1 MASVP
6 HTSLAKNA
14 ESGQKITLTRTP
26 ARVEHQEPLAFSNRI
41 LELSEALLL
50 PLKHRLKIDLQIHRF
65 RNDRFRSL
73 RFCRASSP
81 SSQHP
86 VALEPRAIGQPQI
99 SAVPQHPETHRTT
112 RTSSSHRRSA
122 RCNQALLLRRKTRP

>member
-1 MASVP
+1 MASIP

-26 ARVEHQEPLAFSNRI
+26 SCVEHQEPLAFSDRV
-41 LELSEALLL
+41 LKLGEALLL
-50 PLKHRLKIDLQIHRF
+50 PLKHRLKIDLQVHRF

-73 RFCRASSP
+73 WFCRASSP

-86 VALEPRAIGQPQI
+86 VCAQPRATCQPQI
-99 SAVPQHPETHRTT
+99 SAVPQHPETHRT
-112 RTSSSHRRSA
+112 
-122 RCNQALLLRRKTRP
+122 